1 MSKNL
6 PRFLEPKIRFM
17 IVVHLQRCFKKT
29 KWFGKNARAKAKGD
43 RRERGEEEDVKK
55 ARHTILDAEDRT
67 RGGNAPV
74 DWILISFG

>member
-29 KWFGKNARAKAKGD
+29 KWFGKNARAKGD
-43 RRERGEEEDVKK
+43 RRERGEEE
-55 ARHTILDAEDRT
+55 
-67 RGGNAPV
+67 G
-74 DWILISFG
+74 